1 MPGNFI
7 QFDQMPTAGR
17 NKSTEQQV
25 AELRNY
31 IKGVMDQ
38 LRYELRRIGNTETS
52 GRGNTGGNG
61 SRADTFGY
69 PVGSVYISTRETNP
83 TTLFGGAWVRLP
95 DRFLLGAGETYE
107 AGNTGGE
114 ATHTLTTDEMPS
126 HTHTL
131 SSHTHTTDL
140 GSHNH
145 YAGGSETYRTLRYN
159 YGNLTSTGIGEVRV
173 TSATSGNYRVPY
185 NSDADVD
192 FTGNQL
198 TGNKDLGSKTSGGP
212 SNNTSGSRG
221 SGTAHNNMPPYLVV
235 YMWERTA

>member
-17 NKSTEQQV
+17 NKSTEQQI

-83 TTLFGGAWVRLP
+83 TTLFGGVWARLP

-126 HTHTL
+126 HTHSLSSHTHTL
-131 SSHTHTTDL
+131 SSHTHTTDIGHGHGFTQPKVRRSQVAAS
-140 GSHNH
+140 GSDR
-145 YAGGSETYRTLRYN
+145 YAIQGSDTN
-159 YGNLTSTGIGEVRV
+159 V
-173 TSATSGNYRVPY
+173 TVNTISGAV
-185 NSDADVD
+185 SDYS
-192 FTGNQL
+192 
-198 TGNKDLGSKTSGGP
+198 GSKTSGGP
-212 SNNTSGSRG
+212 SNNTSGTPSNNTSGSAG
-221 SGTAHNNMPPYLVV
+221 SGGAHNNMPPYLVV